1 MGASGGRVTTEHPR
15 PLSPEG
21 RALRLLPFAVPAVL
35 AFVTIGL
42 PPAGDWSGYGLA
54 AGAALFGLVVAS
66 IVLVP
71 WGWLPAWAQAGP
83 PLAYVLVVSVL
94 RHAEGG
100 ATTGFYVLFLL
111 PVFWLALYGTR
122 AELIAAITLIAA
134 ALIVPLAS
142 VGAPDYPVWEWRHA
156 ALWIVVAPVVGFT
169 VQRLVGEVRER
180 AAVLGAV
187 SDVSGEL
194 ADAADPRSSICR
206 AAARVSSADVAVLFE
221 PEGKD
226 RLTSTAMFGVDGPQL
241 SFRSGQE
248 PSGAVVAFTSGSPFF
263 VADAPGHPALSPR
276 FVGITGARSALYH
289 PVRRRGEAIGVL
301 ALVWRTRVARASPR
315 TTEAIDLLAS
325 EAAVAIERADL
336 LARLDGLA
344 HTDELTGLPNR
355 RAWNEEL
362 PRARARAERDGRP
375 MAIAMLDLDR
385 FKDYND
391 SHGHQDGDRLLK
403 EAAAAWRAELRE
415 GDVLARYG
423 GEEFAVALH
432 HCALEEAREIVE
444 RMRGATP
451 GGVTCSAGIASSDGA
466 EDPAALLERADRA
479 LYQAKAAGR
488 DRTVA
493 GV

>member
-1 MGASGGRVTTEHPR
+1 VIEHPM
-15 PLSPEG
+15 PLRPEG
-21 RALRLLPFAVPAVL
+21 RAIRLLPFAVPALL
-35 AFVTIGL
+35 AFVTTAL
-42 PPAGDWSGYGLA
+42 PPAGNWSGYGLA
-54 AGAALFGLVVAS
+54 GGAALLALTVAA

-71 WGWLPAWAQAGP
+71 WRLMPPWAQAGP
-83 PLAYVLVVSVL
+83 PLAYVLVVAAL

-100 ATTGFYVLFLL
+100 ATSGFYVLFLL

-122 AELIAAITLIAA
+122 SELVAIIALIAA
-134 ALIVPLAS
+134 ALIVPLAA
-142 VGAPDYPVWEWRHA
+142 VGAPDYPVSEWRRA
-156 ALWIVVAPVVGFT
+156 ALWIVVTLVIGFT

-187 SDVSGEL
+187 TEVSSEL
-194 ADAADPRSSICR
+194 ADAADPRASICR
-206 AAARVSSADVAVLFE
+206 AAAGVSGAEAAVLFE
-221 PEGKD
+221 PEGKE
-226 RLTSTAMFGVDGPQL
+226 RLTSTAMFGVDGPHL
-241 SFRSGQE
+241 SFRSGHE

-263 VADAPGHPALSPR
+263 VADAPGHPALSAR

-315 TTEAIDLLAS
+315 TTEAIGLLAS
-325 EAAVAIERADL
+325 EAAVAIERADM
-336 LARLDGLA
+336 LARLEGLA

>member
-83 PLAYVLVVSVL
+83 PLAYVLVVAVL

-100 ATTGFYVLFLL
+100 ATSGFYVLFLL

-122 AELIAAITLIAA
+122 AELVAAITLIAA

-263 VADAPGHPALSPR
+263 VADAPGHPALSSR
-276 FVGITGARSALYH
+276 FVGITEARSALYH

-315 TTEAIDLLAS
+315 TTEAIGLLAS

-362 PRARARAERDGRP
+362 PRASARAERDGRP
-375 MAIAMLDLDR
+375 LSIAMLDLDS
-385 FKDYND
+385 FKSFND
-391 SHGHQDGDRLLK
+391 AHGHQDGDRLLK

-432 HCALEEAREIVE
+432 HCALGEARDIVE
-444 RMRGATP
+444 RMRSATP
-451 GGVTCSAGIASSDGA
+451 GGVTCSAGVASSDGS
-466 EDPAALLERADRA
+466 EDPADLVARADRA
-479 LYQAKAAGR
+479 LYEAKAAGR

-493 GV
+493 GR

>member
-1 MGASGGRVTTEHPR
+1 M
-15 PLSPEG
+15 
-21 RALRLLPFAVPAVL
+21 RLLPFAGPAIL
-35 AFVTIGL
+35 AFVTISL
-42 PPAGDWSGYGLA
+42 PPAGGWSGYGLA
-54 AGAALFGLVVAS
+54 AAAALFGLVVAS

-83 PLAYVLVVSVL
+83 PLAYVLVVAVL

-100 ATTGFYVLFLL
+100 ATSGFYVLFLL

-142 VGAPDYPVWEWRHA
+142 VGAPDYPVSEWRRA

-169 VQRLVGEVRER
+169 VQWLVGEVRER

-187 SDVSGEL
+187 SDVSSEL

-226 RLTSTAMFGVDGPQL
+226 RLTSTAMFGVDGPHL
-241 SFRSGQE
+241 SFRSGHE

-276 FVGITGARSALYH
+276 FVGMTGARSALYH
-289 PVRRRGEAIGVL
+289 PVRRRGEAVGVL
-301 ALVWRTRVARASPR
+301 ALVWRRRAARASLR
-315 TTEAIDLLAS
+315 TTEAIGLLAS

-362 PRARARAERDGRP
+362 PRASARAERDGRP
-375 MAIAMLDLDR
+375 LAIAMLDLDS
-385 FKDYND
+385 FKSFND
-391 SHGHQDGDRLLK
+391 AHGHQHGDRLLK

-415 GDVLARYG
+415 GDVVARYG

-432 HCALEEAREIVE
+432 HCALSEARDIVE
-444 RMRGATP
+444 RMRSATP
-451 GGVTCSAGIASSDGA
+451 GGVTCSAGVASSDGS
-466 EDPAALLERADRA
+466 EDTADLVARADRA
-479 LYQAKAAGR
+479 LYEAKAAGR

-493 GV
+493 GR

>member
-362 PRARARAERDGRP
+362 LRASARAERDGRP

-391 SHGHQDGDRLLK
+391 AHGHQSGDRLLK

-451 GGVTCSAGIASSDGA
+451 GGVTCSAGIASSDGS
-466 EDPAALLERADRA
+466 EDTADLVARTDRA
-479 LYQAKAAGR
+479 LYEAKAAGR

>member
-1 MGASGGRVTTEHPR
+1 MA
-15 PLSPEG
+15 
-21 RALRLLPFAVPAVL
+21 
-35 AFVTIGL
+35 
-42 PPAGDWSGYGLA
+42 
-54 AGAALFGLVVAS
+54 
-66 IVLVP
+66 
-71 WGWLPAWAQAGP
+71 
-83 PLAYVLVVSVL
+83 
-94 RHAEGG
+94 
-100 ATTGFYVLFLL
+100 
-111 PVFWLALYGTR
+111 
-122 AELIAAITLIAA
+122 
-134 ALIVPLAS
+134 
-142 VGAPDYPVWEWRHA
+142 
-156 ALWIVVAPVVGFT
+156 
-169 VQRLVGEVRER
+169 
-180 AAVLGAV
+180 
-187 SDVSGEL
+187 
-194 ADAADPRSSICR
+194 
-206 AAARVSSADVAVLFE
+206 
-221 PEGKD
+221 
-226 RLTSTAMFGVDGPQL
+226 
-241 SFRSGQE
+241 
-248 PSGAVVAFTSGSPFF
+248 
-263 VADAPGHPALSPR
+263 SPR
-276 FVGITGARSALYH
+276 RRSALYH

-315 TTEAIDLLAS
+315 TTEAIGLLAS

-336 LARLDGLA
+336 LARLEGLA

-362 PRARARAERDGRP
+362 PRASARAERDGRP

-391 SHGHQDGDRLLK
+391 SHGHQAGDRLLK

-432 HCALEEAREIVE
+432 RCALEEAREIVE

>member
-83 PLAYVLVVSVL
+83 PLAYVLVVAVL

-362 PRARARAERDGRP
+362 PRASARAERDARP

-391 SHGHQDGDRLLK
+391 SHGHQNGDRLLK

>member
-83 PLAYVLVVSVL
+83 PLAYVLVVAVL

-142 VGAPDYPVWEWRHA
+142 VGAPDYPVWEWRHT

-362 PRARARAERDGRP
+362 PRASARAERDGRP
-375 MAIAMLDLDR
+375 LSIAMLDLDS
-385 FKDYND
+385 FKSFND
-391 SHGHQDGDRLLK
+391 AHGHQDGDRLLK

-432 HCALEEAREIVE
+432 HCALGEARDIVE
-444 RMRGATP
+444 RMRSATP
-451 GGVTCSAGIASSDGA
+451 GGVTCSAGVASSDGS
-466 EDPAALLERADRA
+466 EDPADLVARADRA
-479 LYQAKAAGR
+479 LYEAKAAGR

-493 GV
+493 GR

>member
-71 WGWLPAWAQAGP
+71 RGWLPAWAQAGP

-362 PRARARAERDGRP
+362 LRASARAERDGRP

-391 SHGHQDGDRLLK
+391 AHGHQSGDRLLK

-451 GGVTCSAGIASSDGA
+451 GGVTCSAGIASSDGS
-466 EDPAALLERADRA
+466 EA
-479 LYQAKAAGR
+479 LYEAKAAGR